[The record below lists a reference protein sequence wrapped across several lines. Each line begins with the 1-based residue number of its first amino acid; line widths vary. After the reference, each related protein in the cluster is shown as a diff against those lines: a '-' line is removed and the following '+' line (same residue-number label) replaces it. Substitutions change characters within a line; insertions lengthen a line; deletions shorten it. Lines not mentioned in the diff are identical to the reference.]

1 MQLRAAQT
9 SSADTPAHRTCRDGF
24 FFVVNVSTLLAF
36 GFYIQEKYLHVSV
49 MSGGVVVKGRP
60 LPPWG

>member
-1 MQLRAAQT
+1 M
-9 SSADTPAHRTCRDGF
+9 SAFSMCMLVPQVTNF
-24 FFVVNVSTLLAF
+24 FFVNVSTLVAF